1 MEPTII
7 SQALGIRYIDLRFTL
22 IIQKDSTL
30 PKYKTSA
37 LRGGMG
43 QMLLKQN
50 CIRDKQCESCDFV
63 NECLV
68 RRMMYSK
75 YEIQP
80 KFATRGDSIGYVIE
94 CNNLKESFR
103 SGEKL
108 EFHLLIYGKTIAYF
122 SQFLQAFYML
132 GQYGL
137 GKEYVRY
144 EIVKVENDRGE
155 IVVSGNNVYLSGL
168 GISTIKE
175 YVDMRRNQIES
186 LKLATMHFLTPTTLK
201 YQGEFLQRFH
211 AEAILR
217 SVSRRLYSFDCFEGN
232 SMPLLEIDEKLP
244 EIVKQKTHY
253 VSIPRYSSTMQGKM
267 SLKGIKGYVVFDDL
281 SENFLTMLLAGEK
294 LHIGKNTSF
303 GFGKY
308 VMGEEMMNSDRQ
320 LKELQLI

>member
-1 MEPTII
+1 MEPEMI
-7 SQALGIRYIDLRFTL
+7 SQALNIRYIDLKFTVV
-22 IIQKDSTL
+22 IPEDSIL
-30 PKYKTSA
+30 PKYKASA

-50 CIRDKQCESCDFV
+50 CIRDEQCESCDFAD
-63 NECLV
+63 ECLV

-80 KFATRGDSIGYVIE
+80 KFATRGDSIGYVIT
-94 CNNLKESFR
+94 CSNLKERFR

-108 EFHLLIYGKTIAYF
+108 NFHLLLYGKTIAYF

-137 GKEYVRY
+137 GKEHSQY

-155 IVVSGNNVYLSGL
+155 AVVAGQNVYLSKL
-168 GISTIKE
+168 GISTVRE
-175 YVDMRRNQIES
+175 YADMRRQQIGNR
-186 LKLATMHFLTPTTLK
+186 KLRTMQFQTPVTLK
-201 YQGEFLQRFH
+201 YQGEFLQAFH

-217 SVSRRLYSFDCFEGN
+217 SVFRRIYSFDCFEGN
-232 SMPLLEIDEKLP
+232 PIPLLEMDEKLP
-244 EIVKQKTHY
+244 EIVTQEEHF
-253 VSIPRYSSTMQGKM
+253 VSVPRYSSTMQGKM
-267 SLKGIKGYVVFDDL
+267 SLKGIQGYVVFDGL

-308 VMGEEMMNSDRQ
+308 VMGE
-320 LKELQLI
+320 

>member
-1 MEPTII
+1 MEQTII
-7 SQALGIRYIDLRFTL
+7 SQALNIRYIDLKFT
-22 IIQKDSTL
+22 IAITEDSIL
-30 PKYKTSA
+30 PKYKTSP

-50 CIRDKQCESCDFV
+50 CIRDENCENCDFSD
-63 NECLV
+63 ECLV

-94 CNNLKESFR
+94 CTNLKERFR
-103 SGEKL
+103 SGERL
-108 EFHLLIYGKTIAYF
+108 NFHLLLYGKTIAYF

-137 GKEYVRY
+137 GKEHVRY
-144 EIVKVENDRGE
+144 EIIKVENDKGE
-155 IVVSGNNVYLSGL
+155 TVVNRQNVYLSQL
-168 GISTIKE
+168 GIATIKE
-175 YVDMRRNQIES
+175 YVNMRRLQIENR
-186 LKLATMHFLTPTTLK
+186 AVHTMQFVTPTTLK
-201 YQGEFLQRFH
+201 YQGEFLQEFH

-217 SVSRRLYSFDCFEGN
+217 SVFRRIYSFDCFEGN
-232 SMPLLEIDEKLP
+232 SVPLLEMDERLP
-244 EIVKQKTHY
+244 EIVAQEAHF
-253 VSIPRYSSTMQGKM
+253 VSVPRYSSTMQGKM

-308 VMGEEMMNSDRQ
+308 VMGER
-320 LKELQLI
+320 